1 MTYQLGQ
8 VTNADIQQA
17 IRQAPKVLQTAAT
30 FTTKAAAIAPQAV
43 PVIRQLI
50 PLLPYGPRLSP
61 LAAVISSNVATILN
75 KAPSFAPSLQQ
86 AMELLEKAPET
97 AQQIAQITGSM
108 AAVIQKVGEDPALD
122 PFVDRLLQIINL
134 YQQKESRSTGLPASM
149 STTKGIGL
157 KWIIPWMDRGI
168 VVMKHKW
175 IAGVAP
181 LAVLGMVGAI
191 GYGLGRRSR

>member
-61 LAAVISSNVATILN
+61 LAAVISSNVSTILN

-86 AMELLEKAPET
+86 AMDLLEKAPET
-97 AQQIAQITGSM
+97 ARQIAEITGSM